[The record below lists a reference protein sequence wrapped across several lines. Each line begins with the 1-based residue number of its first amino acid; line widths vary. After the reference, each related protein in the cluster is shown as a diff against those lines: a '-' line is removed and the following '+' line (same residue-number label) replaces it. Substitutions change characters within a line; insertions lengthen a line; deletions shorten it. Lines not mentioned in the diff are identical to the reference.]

1 MYKNL
6 MKSLKKIIED
16 NGTDKITIF
25 TGHLKIDGR
34 VFIPEGKCEECHD
47 DFLPLENA
55 LVCRLEDYCTC
66 DEDDCECNDYVCFR
80 YDWLNVNINDITA
93 FSIIQD

>member
-25 TGHLKIDGR
+25 TEHLKIDGR
-34 VFIPEGKCEECHD
+34 VFIFEG
-47 DFLPLENA
+47 
-55 LVCRLEDYCTC
+55 
-66 DEDDCECNDYVCFR
+66 
-80 YDWLNVNINDITA
+80 
-93 FSIIQD
+93 